1 MRKTKAKYMNLNRR
15 EGLKAHLFLLPFYI
29 GLYLFF
35 IGPITQSIVFSFND
49 VVTDV
54 GSYKM
59 TFVGLKNYNY
69 AFFRDP
75 EFLNNLVSSLVELL
89 WKLPV
94 ILISSVFF
102 ATILN
107 QKFKGRVFVR
117 AVFFLPIII
126 ASGMVLSIVQG
137 DFIAG
142 KVLAGGFV
150 SGGEITQSNSLQ
162 DFLSAS
168 GLSDKIIKVIMTIA
182 NNMFTTMWQ
191 TGVQTI
197 IFLAGLQSIPSSL
210 YEAAS
215 VEGAS
220 SWESF
225 WKITVPMLLPILS
238 VNIIY
243 TVVDYFTSTSSLA
256 MKQIINNTNS
266 SRFGWASAMA
276 WSYFA
281 IIAILLAVLMLIV
294 GKISKNVLGGR
305 R

>member
-1 MRKTKAKYMNLNRR
+1 MRKTQAKYLNLNRR
-15 EGLKAHLFLLPFYI
+15 EGLKAHLFLLPFYV

-35 IGPITQSIVFSFND
+35 LGPITQSIAFSFND
-49 VVTDV
+49 VVLDV

-59 TFVGLKNYNY
+59 SFIGLKNYNY
-69 AFFRDP
+69 AFFQDP
-75 EFLNNLVSSLVELL
+75 EFLNNLISSLVELL

-94 ILISSVFF
+94 ILVSSVFF

-142 KVLAGGFV
+142 KVLLGGFV

-168 GLSDKIIKVIMTIA
+168 GLSNKIINVIMTIA

-191 TGVQTI
+191 TGVQTV
-197 IFLAGLQSIPSSL
+197 IFLAGLQSIPTSL

-225 WKITVPMLLPILS
+225 WKITVPMLLPIFS

-276 WSYFA
+276 WSYFT

-294 GKISKNVLGGR
+294 GKIQKNVLGGKR
-305 R
+305 